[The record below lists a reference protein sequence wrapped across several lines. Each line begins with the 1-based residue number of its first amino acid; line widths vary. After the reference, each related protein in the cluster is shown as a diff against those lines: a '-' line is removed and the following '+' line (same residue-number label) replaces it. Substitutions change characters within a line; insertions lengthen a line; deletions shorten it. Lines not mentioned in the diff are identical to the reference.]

1 MSRTQV
7 ILKSEEVCKFTPK
20 TSFEDSQLPT
30 SNKTA
35 SYSACFRKI
44 IKQNKHPVRMNHQK
58 SITQTSVTEST
69 AWSEK

>member
-1 MSRTQV
+1 MNSKDEIRN
-7 ILKSEEVCKFTPK
+7 
-20 TSFEDSQLPT
+20 SQLPT

-35 SYSACFRKI
+35 SCSACFRKI

-58 SITQTSVTEST
+58 SITQTSDTGST